1 MFAVNDPFVMKVW
14 AKPFPEN
21 KHVKFLADGSAS
33 YTRALGLEMDLG
45 DKGLGTRL
53 VFLYIVCIERCWS
66 GDGCLCAVCVLKRR
80 RIEKEGKD
88 LPQCVEAKVKKGD
101 EEEESVCIYVLKRS
115 SLCVKL
121 DWD

>member
-1 MFAVNDPFVMKVW
+1 MVGRAPGRAWVGRMVHSLSHCRCLRMTETVNDPFVMKVW

-53 VFLYIVCIERCWS
+53 VFYI
-66 GDGCLCAVCVLKRR
+66 L
-80 RIEKEGKD
+80 
-88 LPQCVEAKVKKGD
+88 
-101 EEEESVCIYVLKRS
+101 YVLRDVG
-115 SLCVKL
+115 LEMDVYAL
-121 DWD
+121 FVFLNGEE